1 MKYPKE
7 IRTYCPRCRRHTV
20 HTVTLYKKGRER
32 ALAEGA
38 RRYARKK
45 KGYGSSRKPVQKRF
59 AKTTKRLA
67 VKIKCKECGYQ
78 RQREGIRLKKLEIV
92 EVGR

>member
-1 MKYPKE
+1 MKAPKE
-7 IRTYCPRCRRHTV
+7 IKTFCPRCRSHTV
-20 HTVTLYKKGRER
+20 HTVTLYKKSRER

-59 AKTTKRLA
+59 AKTTKKLSL
-67 VKIKCKECGYQ
+67 KLKCKKCGHQ
-78 RQREGIRLKKLEIV
+78 RQRRGIRLRKLELS
-92 EVGR
+92 